1 MLQFNK
7 ELDYALQ
14 LLCVLDEVESGKC
27 LSLRQF
33 SHDRGISFLF
43 LQRIARKLRQAG
55 VIRSTQGA
63 CGGYM
68 LDKDL
73 KKLSLK
79 QLIEIIDGPYAVMD
93 CLRSDCSC
101 ANLKIC
107 QTHRI
112 FKKINSSLTDYL
124 ENIKITDLLKE

>member
-14 LLCVLDEVESGKC
+14 LLCVLDEVKTNQC

-33 SHDRGISFLF
+33 SQDRGISFLF
-43 LQRIARKLRQAG
+43 LQRIARKLRQNG
-55 VIRSTQGA
+55 IIKSTQGA

-79 QLIEIIDGPYAVMD
+79 QLIEIIDGPYAVVD
-93 CLRSDCSC
+93 CLKSGCLCPKS
-101 ANLKIC
+101 KVC
-107 QTHRI
+107 QTHKI
-112 FKKINSSLTDYL
+112 FKKINSSLAEYL
-124 ENIKITDLLKE
+124 DNVKIADLIKE